1 MSEQLEYLQ
10 DKLIRLGDRVVDG
23 ANIAID
29 KMPEVYQQLYQ
40 AKVLRMQVEACMTL
54 AATLLVF
61 VASLV
66 AIYVLVRVI
75 ILKRRTWMEDMLF
88 FPILGLGVC
97 GVIAVCA
104 GVRLLSGEL
113 WLCLFAPEVVLWSN
127 FLDGIT
133 GSMLK

>member
-1 MSEQLEYLQ
+1 MSEQLEQLQ

-40 AKVLRMQVEACMTL
+40 AKVLRMQVEAGVSIGVSV
-54 AATLLVF
+54 AFF
-61 VASLV
+61 VACTFLLYK
-66 AIYVLVRVI
+66 A
-75 ILKRRTWMEDMLF
+75 LKRRLDLDNDAPDSVIF
-88 FPILGLGVC
+88 GFLYRGIL
-97 GVIAVCA
+97 VCA
-104 GVRLLSGEL
+104 IFATIINLIRAEL
-113 WLCLFAPEVVLWSN
+113 WLRLFAPEVVLWSN